1 MTSAYKHNSD
11 LICMLE
17 TLPFLSKLACDAAIC
32 LLIVPIEKLGQALAK
47 GKPDQELNLTFGT
60 RNNVSFHGL
69 YTNLGLSPGPISP
82 IAPQF

>member
-47 GKPDQELNLTFGT
+47 GKLD
-60 RNNVSFHGL
+60 
-69 YTNLGLSPGPISP
+69 
-82 IAPQF
+82 